1 MALANSAIIWLRR
14 DLQIADNISICRAL
28 KSGYKV
34 QPVFVFDTDILKRFT
49 NKQDRRISF
58 IANAIANLSAEFK
71 RRGGSLL
78 VLHGSPTAIIPAFN
92 IPVFA
97 GEDYEPSTIER
108 DKIVAAQTNLML
120 TKQHLILAPYEVLK
134 PDGTPY
140 KIFTPFSKAWLA
152 ALKPQDLTEQEPED
166 KAAYANI
173 SAPSGVKVI
182 DASSAENICK
192 QIGYEYFA
200 DDIWQPQNAQKALA
214 DFAKN
219 KIDTYTSKRDYPAID
234 GTSSISP
241 YLRFGLIT
249 PRQAYN
255 AGAKSQKWLAEL
267 IWREFYAMILY
278 HFPNTVHEEFQPQYR
293 GLKWDRDK
301 NLLQKWKEG
310 KTGYGV
316 VDAGMRQLLQTGWM
330 HNRVRMIVAS
340 FLTKDLLI
348 DWRLG
353 EEHFAQELM
362 DYDQASNIGGWQ
374 WASSTG
380 TDAAPY
386 FRVFNPTLQG
396 QRFDPENK
404 YIKKYVPEFG
414 TANYVPP
421 IVNHASVKPKVM
433 ALFKGAKQ

>member
-1 MALANSAIIWLRR
+1 MQLANNAIIWLRR
-14 DLQIADNISICRAL
+14 DLQIDDNQSLARAL
-28 KSGYKV
+28 RANHKI
-34 QPVFVFDTDILKRFT
+34 QPVFVFDIDILKRFT

-71 RRGGSLL
+71 NRGGSLL
-78 VLHGSPTAIIPAFN
+78 VLHGSPTAIIPAFKL
-92 IPVFA
+92 PVFA
-97 GEDYEPSTIER
+97 GEDYEPTTIER
-108 DKIVAAQTNLML
+108 DKIVAAKANLTL

-140 KIFTPFSKAWLA
+140 KVFTPFSKAWLA
-152 ALKPQDLTEQEPED
+152 ALKPTDLLEQKIND
-166 KAAYANI
+166 ADAYANI
-173 SAPSGVKVI
+173 KAPSGIKVI

-200 DDIWQPQNAQKALA
+200 DDIWQPQNGKKILA

-219 KIDTYTSKRDYPAID
+219 KIDNYVNQRDFPAVD
-234 GTSSISP
+234 GTSAISP

-255 AGAKSQKWLAEL
+255 SGAKSFKWLAEL

-278 HFPNTVHEEFQPQYR
+278 HFPNTVNEEFQPQYR
-293 GLKWDRDK
+293 GLKWSTNQAD
-301 NLLQKWKEG
+301 LQRWKEG
-310 KTGYGV
+310 KTGYPI

-353 EEHFAQELM
+353 EEHFAQLLM
-362 DYDQASNIGGWQ
+362 DYDQASNVGGWQ

-396 QRFDPENK
+396 QRFDPQNI
-404 YIKKYVPEFG
+404 YTKKYVPEFN

-433 ALFKGAKQ
+433 ALFKGAK